1 MSFTVIDFSAKLCQS
16 NTMSSAPQQEIKL
29 KLCPT
34 KPKNFA
40 LADFNH
46 FLPKPQMI
54 LLYFKEVMSFLKEK
68 TNNQDIFVVVLTL
81 ICAWQTS
88 ILLWLSSLIA
98 GKVIFLCLL

>member
-1 MSFTVIDFSAKLCQS
+1 
-16 NTMSSAPQQEIKL
+16 
-29 KLCPT
+29 
-34 KPKNFA
+34 
-40 LADFNH
+40 
-46 FLPKPQMI
+46 MI